1 MNYANIKPLDVS
13 NGEGICV
20 SVYFSGCTY
29 KCPGCFNKEAQ
40 DFNYGNPYTQETE
53 DLIIKYAKNTHVKNV
68 CLLGGEPLQQDL
80 NKILSLCK
88 RIKNEAN
95 KGIWLWTGGLFED
108 HIKNDKKLEIFK
120 YIDVIIDGPF
130 ILEQKDLSLVYRGS
144 KNQRVIDVK
153 KSLKENKIIL
163 YN

>member
-1 MNYANIKPLDVS
+1 MKYSEIKKLDTANA
-13 NGEGICV
+13 EGISV
-20 SVYFSGCTY
+20 SVFFSGCTY
-29 KCPGCFNKEAQ
+29 KCKGCFNEIAQ
-40 DFNYGNPYTQETE
+40 DFNYGHEYTQETE
-53 DLIIKYAKNTHVKNV
+53 NLIIQYAKNPHVKNV
-68 CLLGGEPLQQDL
+68 SLLGGEPLQQDL
-80 NKILSLCK
+80 NKILNLCK
-88 RIKNEAN
+88 RIKNETN

-130 ILEQKDLSLVYRGS
+130 ILEQKDLSLLYRGS